1 MPADYTT
8 LPADLPAPTDDG
20 AADHLPG
27 MAMPALVLDSSQGPV
42 DLAEF
47 TAERAVIYVYPHT
60 GVPGEPLPDGWDAF
74 PGARGCTP
82 ESCGFRDHAAELAEL
97 GARVA
102 GLSGQPPAEQTEF
115 AERMGMPFPV
125 IADPQLRLRA
135 ALALPTFDL
144 NGDTYLCRLTLVA
157 EHGRVVRAFYP
168 VFPPDRHAGE
178 VLAWL
183 AERGPR

>member
-1 MPADYTT
+1 MPADYLT
-8 LPADLPAPTDDG
+8 LPADLPAPRDDG

-42 DLAEF
+42 DLAELA
-47 TAERAVIYVYPHT
+47 AERAVIYIYPHT
-60 GVPGEPLPDGWDAF
+60 GVPGEPLPEGWDAF

-102 GLSGQPPAEQTEF
+102 GLSGQPVAEQTEL
-115 AERMGMPFPV
+115 AERIGIRHPV
-125 IADPQLRLRA
+125 IADPKLRLRA
-135 ALALPTFDL
+135 TLALPTFRL
-144 NGDTYLCRLTLVA
+144 NDVTYLCRLTLVA
-157 EHGRVVRAFYP
+157 ERGTITHAFYP

-183 AERGPR
+183 RQRDAR